1 MSMRVCTDYYTLSS
15 YMGLYI
21 AQILPDSLLSRWPV
35 VAKFNAVI
43 IDYGRILKVLKLV
56 AFDANPAVQ

>member
-1 MSMRVCTDYYTLSS
+1 
-15 YMGLYI
+15 MGLYI

-35 VAKFNAVI
+35 VAKFNAPI

-56 AFDANPAVQ
+56 ATNANPTVQ